1 MTALGRSAVR
11 TQKRD
16 QLMGTQHAL
25 EFFALG
31 QPLYKNY
38 YHGLPVLQRSSPKV
52 ALNSVSG
59 KPRLGLQDLAYTMMH
74 MENP

>member
-1 MTALGRSAVR
+1 MTALAVR
-11 TQKRD
+11 PSAPKSAISSWEHSMRLST
-16 QLMGTQHAL
+16 LPSAS
-25 EFFALG
+25 
-31 QPLYKNY
+31 PLYKNY
-38 YHGLPVLQRSSPKV
+38 YHGLPVLQRSSPKF

>member
-31 QPLYKNY
+31 QPSL
-38 YHGLPVLQRSSPKV
+38 
-52 ALNSVSG
+52 
-59 KPRLGLQDLAYTMMH
+59 
-74 MENP
+74 